1 MVLGALLDAGATT
14 ACLDRTVAA
23 LGLQDAATVT
33 VDRRQKGN
41 IEATHVDI
49 EVLQPRQFR
58 TVGDIDALI
67 AAAPLDEGIIERSRL
82 AFRLLGQAEAR
93 AHGVEVDTV
102 RLHEAGAIDALIDV
116 VGSFA
121 LAHELGAE
129 AYYASSLPLCRG
141 TTTSEHGTIPLPAPA
156 TVNILEAVGA
166 PTYYKDGDAELVT
179 PTGAAIVGACAVFE
193 SPRLD
198 AEHEGFGAGTAD
210 LPWPNVMRVVIGE
223 VAPDG
228 AAAFDATPAPAEAGL
243 EEEMVSVIE
252 TNIDDMPAN
261 LLAAVPQAML
271 DAGALDAFLTPVLM
285 KKGRPAYVVT
295 VVCAPG
301 VAEALGAR
309 LLTETSTLGV
319 RIREER
325 RLVAR
330 RRVERMKSALGEVD
344 VKLKLIDG
352 RVVDAVPEYEQVR
365 VAAEGAGMPLQEAH
379 RLVTDEAR
387 RRYLG

>member
-1 MVLGALLDAGATT
+1 MVLGALLDAGATPE
-14 ACLDRTVAA
+14 CLDRTVAA
-23 LGLQDAATVT
+23 LGLSESAVVSVA
-33 VDRRQKGN
+33 RRRKGN

-49 EVLQPRQFR
+49 EVLKPREFR
-58 TVGDIDALI
+58 TVGDIDDLI
-67 AAAPLDEGIIERSRL
+67 AAAPLDEGIRERSRL
-82 AFRLLGQAEAR
+82 AFRLLGAAEAR
-93 AHGVEVDTV
+93 AHGVPVEDV

-121 LAHELGAE
+121 LADELGAE
-129 AYYASSLPLCRG
+129 AYYASSLPLCKG
-141 TTTSEHGTIPLPAPA
+141 TVTSEHGVISLPAPA

-166 PTYYKDGDAELVT
+166 PTFYKDGDAELVT
-179 PTGAAIVGACAVFE
+179 PTGAAIVGACATFE
-193 SPRLD
+193 SPRL
-198 AEHEGFGAGTAD
+198 ETEREGFGAGTAD

-223 VAPDG
+223 LLING
-228 AAAFDATPAPAEAGL
+228 AGAIESDTAEAEPDL
-243 EEEMVSVIE
+243 AEETVSVIE

-261 LLAAVPQAML
+261 LLGAIPQTML

-285 KKGRPAYVVT
+285 KKGRPAHVVT
-295 VVCAPG
+295 VVCDPTL
-301 VAEALGAR
+301 AEALAGR

-319 RIREER
+319 RLREER

-330 RRVERMKSALGEVD
+330 RRVERMQSALGEID

-365 VAAEGAGMPLQEAH
+365 AAAEGAEMPLQEAH

-387 RRYLG
+387 RRFLS